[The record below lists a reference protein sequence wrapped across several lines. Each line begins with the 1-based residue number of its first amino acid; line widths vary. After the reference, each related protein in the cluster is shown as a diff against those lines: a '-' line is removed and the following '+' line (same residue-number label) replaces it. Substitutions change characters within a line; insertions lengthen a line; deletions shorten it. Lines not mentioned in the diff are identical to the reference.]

1 LGNNITRDEH
11 RIVMEKH
18 LGRKLDSSEIVHHKD
33 GNKRNNNI
41 SNLEIMS
48 RSEHGKLHMTGKKMS
63 EETKYKMRYTTKLK
77 GEDNVNS
84 KLTDEIVILIRNM
97 LNSGYRVRELGR
109 LFKVHHKTISNIKL
123 GKTWKH
129 LL

>member
-1 LGNNITRDEH
+1 
-11 RIVMEKH
+11 MEKH